1 MDFVLIVLLLLV
13 ILVVLPIGAVFA
25 FSPQTIVRLQAR
37 FYRTAYKE
45 ILKQPDEA
53 IDKPYQMPWDRASMG
68 KRSEFIVKG
77 DEHPESYTKL
87 TRYYRALGVFW
98 LILFGC
104 SLVSAFAI
112 LLSRP

>member
-1 MDFVLIVLLLLV
+1 
-13 ILVVLPIGAVFA
+13 
-25 FSPQTIVRLQAR
+25 
-37 FYRTAYKE
+37 
-45 ILKQPDEA
+45 
-53 IDKPYQMPWDRASMG
+53 MG

-104 SLVSAFAI
+104 ALVSAVAI
-112 LLSRP
+112 MLARL